1 MTTVAT
7 GWRRRGAAVTAAAAL
22 LVGITAGA
30 LTACAPQGPGSAQP
44 SPSATDLPEGV
55 SAELQQGRS
64 DVAAR
69 QAQVVIAN
77 ATDETLVVGDL
88 EVADPRFDGAI
99 VRVNDRDSRI
109 GPGRSVGVR
118 VQLPAVACGDDVPSD
133 DAAESVLTLA
143 YVLGEVSGVATATVD
158 DPLDFVGP
166 LHERDCRAAA
176 VADAANVTLSDFDP
190 SPPGEPATLTMSV
203 APTGRGAVTITGIQT
218 TNLLT
223 FGTVSQTTVETWPL
237 DEAVRPGDTGR
248 VDIALPL
255 LPLRCDPH
263 AVQEDKRGT
272 IFDVEVELDGEPG
285 EFELAASEDLRG
297 QILTWVADWCGFGG

>member
-1 MTTVAT
+1 MA
-7 GWRRRGAAVTAAAAL
+7 GRRRWAVSAAGAAL
-22 LVGITAGA
+22 LVALSACSPEPPTPSAAPPVGA
-30 LTACAPQGPGSAQP
+30 LPQGI
-44 SPSATDLPEGV
+44 

-69 QAQVVIAN
+69 QAQVVIVN
-77 ATDETLVVGDL
+77 DTDETLVVGGV
-88 EVADPRFDGAI
+88 EVVDPRFDGPI
-99 VRVNDRDSRI
+99 LRVNDRDSRI

-118 VQLPAVACGDDVPSD
+118 VQLPPVACGDDVPAD
-133 DAAESVLTLA
+133 DGESMLTFE
-143 YVLGEVSGVATATVD
+143 YVLGDEQGVATATVD

-176 VADAANVTLSDFDP
+176 VADAAHVTFSDFDP
-190 SPPGEPATLTMSV
+190 SPPGEPATLTMGV
-203 APTGRGAVTITGIQT
+203 APTGRAAVTITGIQT

-223 FGTVSQTTVETWPL
+223 FGAVSDVTEETYPIGL
-237 DEAVRPGDTGR
+237 MVNEGDTGY
-248 VDIALPL
+248 VEISLPL

-272 IFDVEVELDGEPG
+272 IFDVEVELEGQPG